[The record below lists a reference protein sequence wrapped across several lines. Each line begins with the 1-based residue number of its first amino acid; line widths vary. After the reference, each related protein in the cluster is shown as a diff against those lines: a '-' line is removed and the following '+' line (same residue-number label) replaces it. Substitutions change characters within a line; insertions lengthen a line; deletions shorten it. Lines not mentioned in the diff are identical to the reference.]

1 MQDCF
6 QVSHRDL
13 LSEALPWADLYPS
26 AGRSAQAIF
35 VPSFLTR
42 SSRSKNRR
50 GIINVPNFSDR
61 FTVLGHARKLLN
73 LLVLI
78 ALCARATETPPLSSQ
93 DPLSTVAKSKI
104 PPACRALWALT
115 LKGLKKTPLRERI
128 EEMEIA
134 KKLPRINRFAVLPEK
149 AGEALLTLRKKPL
162 EDFFPHDFRDVPST
176 VIGTKDDPFPA
187 QKRLLER
194 YIAHSLDLEEYGG
207 IHDGFTDKFQKW
219 FKKHGSA
226 QLDRGLLT
234 QMLNESSL
242 VTPISGDATEVKKTF
257 GDLLD
262 HVKTAY
268 QKHYFPQLQKLPD
281 EIVRIDTIVAS
292 QEAPGEVLRKLR
304 QLPLETFF
312 QKDFSKATSTEI
324 SQGLDP
330 FAPQVKQL
338 QHYVNEA
345 WRLDDLTEVHEGRS
359 QTFKDWYQVN
369 GEAQFDRGLL
379 QQMLS
384 ETIKVRPKNGPPIEK
399 KRTFGDFLDRID
411 ANFMARKLPWQDK
424 AAIQIVHDPRVR
436 DAMKPLGT
444 AAKVT
449 AKWTGNTLNNAI
461 GFGVAASI
469 VVSFSAPVAE
479 PLASKAKQW
488 GTYFFHDFSQTE
500 QAELKKYNP
509 PPRADSE
516 AAKLHILE
524 EQIAQTVDPAAKAD
538 LEKKRDA
545 LAKTLE
551 DKAKDSIYALEAKLK
566 AFTQKSQKQLETANY
581 SEKVKQDIAAEYA
594 RQFYGPY
601 QQYLLD
607 IQSFNDSV
615 TRDARGWFADYWL
628 RQPVS
633 FANALSA
640 QESLLQELKSQWDEL
655 QDHPEIKARVE
666 RRVAQLLEVEKKRH
680 LTPAEQTELV
690 RGGERLS
697 LPQRITFE
705 NRKKAALLLAWKM
718 QDAQYDRAA
727 RITEKNTP
735 MHRIRDSFALNDYYQ
750 EMWDEIQFV
759 KEKMGYIPEF
769 ERRQA
774 SAMERA
780 REEASL
786 AVERNADTRIPAGTT
801 SSSRAKRPGSSKF

>member
-1 MQDCF
+1 MPGRAQK
-6 QVSHRDL
+6 L
-13 LSEALPWADLYPS
+13 LS
-26 AGRSAQAIF
+26 
-35 VPSFLTR
+35 
-42 SSRSKNRR
+42 
-50 GIINVPNFSDR
+50 
-61 FTVLGHARKLLN
+61 
-73 LLVLI
+73 LLVWA
-78 ALCARATETPPLSSQ
+78 ALCAHATESPNPTPT
-93 DPLSTVAKSKI
+93 DPLPAVEKSKI
-104 PPACRALWALT
+104 PPACRTLWALT

-162 EDFFPHDFRDVPST
+162 EDFFPHDFRNVSST
-176 VIGTKDDPFPA
+176 VIGTKNDPFPA

-194 YIAHSLDLEEYGG
+194 YIAHALDLEEYGG
-207 IHDGFTDKFQKW
+207 MHDGFTAKFQKW

-234 QMLNESSL
+234 QMLNESSF

-262 HVKTAY
+262 HVKSAY
-268 QKHYFPQLQKLPD
+268 QKHYFPQLEKLPD
-281 EIVRIDTIVAS
+281 DITRIDTIVAS

-304 QLPLETFF
+304 ALPLESFF
-312 QKDFSKATSTEI
+312 QKDFSKATSAEI

-330 FAPQVKQL
+330 FSPQVKQL
-338 QHYVNEA
+338 QHYVKEA

-359 QTFKDWYQVN
+359 KAFQDWYQAN

-399 KRTFGDFLDRID
+399 KRTFGDFLDRVD
-411 ANFMARKLPWQDK
+411 ANFMARKLPWLDK
-424 AAIQIVHDPRVR
+424 AGIQIVHDPRVR

-444 AAKVT
+444 AT
-449 AKWTGNTLNNAI
+449 NFMTKWTGSTLNNAV
-461 GFGVAASI
+461 GFGILAGI
-469 VVSFSAPVAE
+469 VVSFSAPVTE

-488 GTYFFHDFSQTE
+488 GTYIFHDFSQSE
-500 QAELKKYNP
+500 QAELKRYNP
-509 PPRADSE
+509 PPRADSATE
-516 AAKLHILE
+516 QMHALD
-524 EQIAQTVDPAAKAD
+524 EQIEKEKDPQVAQALKKKRDDIYKS
-538 LEKKRDA
+538 LEKK
-545 LAKTLE
+545 AKE
-551 DKAKDSIYALEAKLK
+551 SIYSLEEKLK
-566 AFTQKSQKQLETANY
+566 NFTQLSQKQLEASNY
-581 SEKVKQDIAAEYA
+581 DPKVQQKIAEDYA

-633 FANALSA
+633 FANSLSA
-640 QESLLQELKSQWDEL
+640 QEGVIQELKSQLDEL
-655 QDHPEIKARVE
+655 QDHPEIKAKVE
-666 RRVAQLLEVEKKRH
+666 KRVAQLLEIKNRRH
-680 LTPAEQTELV
+680 LTPVEETDLI

-697 LPQRITFE
+697 LPERIHFE

-727 RITEKNTP
+727 RLTEKNTP
-735 MHRIRDSFALNDYYQ
+735 MHRIREAFGLNDYYQ

-769 ERRQA
+769 ERRQD
-774 SAMERA
+774 SAMERY
-780 REEASL
+780 REEASS
-786 AVERNADTRIPAGTT
+786 AVARNADTRIPAGAT
-801 SSSRAKRPGSSKF
+801 SSTGVKKPASTP